1 MDQLFIALLFVCGGL
16 AVSGRLLASRPNVVA
31 VIDRFDAVQAFAG
44 VAVLGLA
51 LWTWFRI
58 GAFTLFKLVK
68 VWPFGGIAAV
78 SAVLSGIALG
88 VLLGMPR
95 ERPSARVR
103 WYWIVAGALAV
114 LAAVM
119 LVVIR
124 VRVIHR

>member
-31 VIDRFDAVQAFAG
+31 VLDRLDAVQAFAG
-44 VAVLGLA
+44 VALLGLA
-51 LWTWFRI
+51 LWTWFRV
-58 GAFTLFKLVK
+58 GAFTLFKIVK

-78 SAVLSGIALG
+78 GAVLSGIALG

-95 ERPSARVR
+95 ERPSTRVR
-103 WYWIVAGALAV
+103 WYWTIAGALAV

-119 LVVIR
+119 LLLIT